1 MQALQELYDET
12 EKSHSSLLKSSKDAE
27 ERIDELLSENKM
39 LQQKLENSEDLSAER
54 SVKVQKNLFV

>member
-12 EKSHSSLLKSSKDAE
+12 ERSHSNLLKSSKDTE

-39 LQQKLENSEDLSAER
+39 LQQKMETLEDSTTER
-54 SVKVQKNLFV
+54 SIKVFCIM